1 MGTTISTDH
10 QLGARAN
17 NLPFEPGWKWFC
29 VLPRAEFVSELL
41 DALGAVLRDEDR
53 DLAKPLR

>member
-1 MGTTISTDH
+1 
-10 QLGARAN
+10 
-17 NLPFEPGWKWFC
+17 

-53 DLAKPLR
+53 DLAQPLR